1 MSDVT
6 QSHPMPQIRL
16 DFVVVGLVI
25 VLSLGVFFYL
35 TAQRQ
40 YVLRES
46 VNGFEGLEI
55 WLNSKDHEAQSF
67 TGGWPLDRSSIG
79 LLIQPVFDTKPGTDR
94 MAAQTKEELLIQADE
109 FDQTIPVILEKA
121 QSVPSLIIL
130 PKWRTGMRLTGFGH
144 PFLLAP
150 RSDIQNVLHQITG
163 TDVGRLSYMP
173 NPFSDFRYQGDD
185 AVMSAR
191 TYAGQVFEGT
201 GCEPIIGRSG
211 AMVLGLCPLP
221 EGGEQDQVY
230 ILSDPDVLNN
240 HGLRLGENARIAN
253 QLLPGIADG
262 NRIIIDYSDQNWLTE
277 PEQFTKRE
285 RTWDDIAQLFDYP
298 FRVLWIGAA
307 LLLGLAIWRGGIRN
321 GPVLDQHLSLGSGT
335 RTANAARAR
344 LMRLTGQDGALLSDF
359 VDTRI
364 RAEAA
369 DVLGSAHVVADSTE
383 AAYLRY
389 VRSRRPAVADNLQDL
404 LHAIRGLPAHLTAS
418 DAITYV
424 DQFESILERLADD
437 A

>member
-1 MSDVT
+1 MSDVS
-6 QSHPMPQIRL
+6 QSQPTTQIRL
-16 DFVVVGLVI
+16 DYIVVGLVI

-46 VNGFEGLEI
+46 VNGFEGLKI
-55 WLNSKDHEAQSF
+55 WLNSEDHAAQSF

-79 LLIQPVFDTKPGTDR
+79 LLIQPVFDTRPGTDR
-94 MAAQTKEELLIQADE
+94 KAAQTKEELLFQADE

-121 QSVPSLIIL
+121 RSVPSLIIL

-150 RSDIQNVLHQITG
+150 HHDLENVLHQITG
-163 TDVGRLSYMP
+163 PDVGRLYYMP
-173 NPFSDFRYQGDD
+173 NPFSDFRYQADD
-185 AVMSAR
+185 ATMMAR
-191 TYAGQVFEGT
+191 TYAGQVFEGA
-201 GCEPIIGRSG
+201 GCEPIIGKQG

-221 EGGEQDQVY
+221 GGEDQDQVY

-240 HGLRLGENARIAN
+240 HGLRLGENAQIATG
-253 QLLPGIADG
+253 LLPEIAGG
-262 NRIIIDYSDQNWLTE
+262 NRIVIDYSDQNWLTE
-277 PEQFTKRE
+277 PEQIAKRE
-285 RTWDDIAQLFDYP
+285 RTWEDIAQIFGYP

-307 LLLGLAIWRGGIRN
+307 LLLGLAVWRGGVRN
-321 GPVLDQHLSLGSGT
+321 GPILYQRLSLGSGT

-369 DVLGSAHVVADSTE
+369 EVFGPAHFATDGTE

-389 VRSRRPAVADNLQDL
+389 IRSRQPKVADKLQDL
-404 LHAIRGLPAHLTAS
+404 LQTIRALPAHLKAS